1 MKGSNDNMEA
11 RVAAEKGTI
20 LGAALLLIATGA
32 NYVAQ
37 LRYIEGMT
45 LVVTGI
51 LLIYIREH
59 LKFHRWGPDNACWR
73 RIPNSA
79 ISKRRK

>member
-1 MKGSNDNMEA
+1 MEA

-32 NYVAQ
+32 NYAAQ
-37 LRYIEGMT
+37 LKYIEGMT
-45 LVVTGI
+45 LIATGI

-59 LKFHRWGPDNACWR
+59 LKFHRWGHMVTLWR
-73 RIPNSA
+73 GQ
-79 ISKRRK
+79 ISTHTKRRRR

>member
-1 MKGSNDNMEA
+1 MTDGAEKKVE
-11 RVAAEKGTI
+11 AEKGTM

-32 NYVAQ
+32 NFVAQ

-45 LVVTGI
+45 LVATGI

-59 LKFHRWGPDNACWR
+59 LKFHRWGHMTSSWR
-73 RIPNSA
+73 GKTTREIA
-79 ISKRRK
+79 RRKR